1 MSGAASVPQPDSG
14 FAYVG
19 CFTTEKRRARG
30 DGIHAYAVDS
40 ERGEWT
46 HIQHVPGLVNPSFLI
61 MGAGGR
67 ALYAVHGDQD
77 YASAFARD
85 ERTGQ
90 LQPLGQAACGGYNV
104 VHGALDPS
112 GRHFVVANY
121 GSGSVAVLPLAPD
134 GKLADYAQLVTMPG
148 TPGPHRG
155 EQSGSHP
162 HQVVFDPS
170 GRFVLVPDKGHD
182 TVCVFAFDAGRG
194 ALELA
199 SMAKSRPGAGPRH
212 GAFHPTLPVYWVLNE
227 LDSSITTY
235 AWSVQAG
242 SLEPVQVLPTL
253 PPDFFGAST
262 AAAIVVT
269 PGGRHVF
276 ASNRGHDGVAAFAV
290 DAATGQLEP
299 CGWTQ
304 APGRDPRFMT
314 FHGNHLYVASE
325 RDDVIGRFAV
335 GPQNGQLR
343 DQRSV
348 VSSLSPVSIAFA

>member
-1 MSGAASVPQPDSG
+1 MSGAG

-30 DGIHAYAVDS
+30 DGIHAYAVDP
-40 ERGEWT
+40 EDGAWT
-46 HIQHVPGLVNPSFLI
+46 HLQHVPGLVNPSFLI
-61 MGAGGR
+61 MDAGGLT
-67 ALYAVHGDQD
+67 LYAVHGDQD

-85 ERTGQ
+85 AGTGQ
-90 LQPLGQAACGGYNV
+90 LQPLGQAACGGENV
-104 VHGALDPS
+104 VHGALDSS

-121 GSGSVAVLPLAPD
+121 GSGSVAVLPVTAD
-134 GKLADYAQLVTMPG
+134 GGLADYTQRLTMPG
-148 TPGPHRG
+148 TPGPHRT

-182 TVCVFAFDAGRG
+182 SVCVFAFEAGRG

-199 SMAKSRPGAGPRH
+199 SMAQSRPGAGPRH
-212 GAFHPTLPVYWVLNE
+212 GAFHPTLPIYWVLNE

-235 AWSVQAG
+235 RWSVQRG

-253 PPDFFGAST
+253 PADFFSAST
-262 AAAIVVT
+262 AAAIAVT
-269 PGGRHVF
+269 ACGRYVF

-299 CGWTQ
+299 RGWAQ
-304 APGRDPRFMT
+304 APGREPRFMT
-314 FHGNHLYVASE
+314 FHGDQLYVASE
-325 RDDVIGRFAV
+325 RDDVIGQFAV
-335 GPQNGQLR
+335 DPQNGQLR
-343 DQRSV
+343 DRRSV